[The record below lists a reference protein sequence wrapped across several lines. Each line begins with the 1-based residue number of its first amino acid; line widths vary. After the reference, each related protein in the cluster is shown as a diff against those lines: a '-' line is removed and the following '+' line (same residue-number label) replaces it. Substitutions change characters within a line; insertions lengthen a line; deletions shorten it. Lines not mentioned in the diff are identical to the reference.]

1 MTRFGCAIR
10 MSMIT
15 AIGIL
20 VVFAIFGLLMM
31 AEYVPTFLALA
42 AMAIGIGLVGGMAP
56 SEIINSVIVD
66 GSLRLS
72 DAYVAVIFGA
82 ALGALVE
89 KTGIAEDMVKTA
101 AELGGDSPLV
111 VSILLYV
118 AIAASF
124 TSLAGLG
131 AYIMVATIVFPIMM
145 SVGLPRRTVAGITLL
160 GLSNGIMF
168 NPANWVFYADVTGIQ
183 LQNVM
188 VWAIPTG
195 IAAFISGVAYI
206 VYQTRKTDVQETW
219 ADSAGARE
227 EFEKGVPTYSL
238 VAPVVPVILVIVGIP
253 VLPAFVVGILFA
265 AILSSPGFKALTN
278 PKQTMNQITQSFHEG
293 IGNAAAAIA
302 LMVVIGW
309 LLIVVFSDPV
319 SATMEPLLSAIIPEN
334 MLLYAV
340 MFIVLAPLA
349 LYRGPL
355 NLWGLG
361 SGIIGVLAAIGVNPQ
376 LITTTAVSALRVQ
389 APADPTNTHNAWSSD
404 ELDVNVNEITK
415 SVLPFAW
422 VTAAAGIIT
431 SVVLFGL

>member
-1 MTRFGCAIR
+1 MMA
-10 MSMIT
+10 

-20 VVFAIFGLLMM
+20 LVFAVFGLLMM
-31 AEYVPTFLALA
+31 AEAVPTFVALA
-42 AMAIGIGLVGGMAP
+42 AMAIGIALVGGLSP
-56 SEIINSVIVD
+56 SEILDTVIVD
-66 GSLRLS
+66 GSTRLS
-72 DAYVAVIFGA
+72 SAYAAVFFGA

-89 KTGIAEDMVKTA
+89 KTGIAEDLVKTA

-131 AYIMVATIVFPIMM
+131 AYIMVATIVFPIMV
-145 SVGLPRRTVAGITLL
+145 SVGLPRKTVAGITLL

-168 NPANWVFYADVTGIQ
+168 NPANWVFYAEVTGIE
-183 LQNVM
+183 LQSVIT
-188 VWAIPTG
+188 WAIPTG
-195 IAAFISGVAYI
+195 AAAFVAGIAYI
-206 VYQTRKTDVQETW
+206 VYQTRKQEVQKTW
-219 ADSAGARE
+219 AESADARE
-227 EFEKGVPTYSL
+227 DFETGVPTYAL
-238 VAPVVPVILVIVGIP
+238 FAPIIPVVLVIAGVS

-265 AILSSPGFKALTN
+265 AILSSPGIEALKN
-278 PKQTMNQITQSFHEG
+278 PKQTLNQITQSFHEG
-293 IGNAAAAIA
+293 ISNAAAAIA

-309 LLIVVFSDPV
+309 LLIAVFSDPV
-319 SATMEPLLSAIIPEN
+319 SQTMEPLLSAIIPEN
-334 MLLYAV
+334 MLLYALV
-340 MFIVLAPLA
+340 FIVLAPLA

-361 SGIIGVLAAIGVNPQ
+361 SGIIGILAAIGVNPQ

-422 VTAAAGIIT
+422 LTAAAGIIT
-431 SVVLFGL
+431 SVVLYGI

>member
-1 MTRFGCAIR
+1 MMA
-10 MSMIT
+10 

-20 VVFAIFGLLMM
+20 LVFAVFGLLMM
-31 AEYVPTFLALA
+31 AEAVPTFVALA
-42 AMAIGIGLVGGMAP
+42 AMAIGIALVGGLSP
-56 SEIINSVIVD
+56 SEILDTVIVD
-66 GSLRLS
+66 GSTRLS
-72 DAYVAVIFGA
+72 SAYVAVFFGA

-89 KTGIAEDMVKTA
+89 KTGIAEDLVKTA

-131 AYIMVATIVFPIMM
+131 AYIMVATIVFPIMV
-145 SVGLPRRTVAGITLL
+145 SVGLPRKTVAGITLL

-168 NPANWVFYADVTGIQ
+168 NPANWVFYAEVTGIE
-183 LQNVM
+183 LQSVIT
-188 VWAIPTG
+188 WAIPTG
-195 IAAFISGVAYI
+195 AAAFVAGIAYI
-206 VYQTRKTDVQETW
+206 VYQTRKQEVQETW
-219 ADSAGARE
+219 AESADARE
-227 EFEKGVPTYSL
+227 DFKTGVPTYAL
-238 VAPVVPVILVIVGIP
+238 FAPIIPVVLVIAGVG

-265 AILSSPGFKALTN
+265 AILSSPGIEALKN
-278 PKQTMNQITQSFHEG
+278 PKQTLNQITQAFHEG
-293 IGNAAAAIA
+293 ISNAAAAIA

-309 LLIVVFSDPV
+309 LLIAVFSDPV
-319 SATMEPLLSAIIPEN
+319 SQTMEPLLSAIIPEN
-334 MLLYAV
+334 MLLYALV
-340 MFIVLAPLA
+340 FIVLAPLA

-361 SGIIGVLAAIGVNPQ
+361 SGIIGILAAIGVNPQ

-422 VTAAAGIIT
+422 LTAAAGIIT
-431 SVVLFGL
+431 SVVLYGI

>member
-1 MTRFGCAIR
+1 
-10 MSMIT
+10 MIA

-31 AEYVPTFLALA
+31 IEYVPTFIALA

-56 SEIINSVIVD
+56 SAIFGSVIVD
-66 GSLRLS
+66 GSFRLS

-118 AIAASF
+118 AIAAAFS
-124 TSLAGLG
+124 SLAGLG
-131 AYIMVATIVFPIMM
+131 AYIMVATIVFPIMI
-145 SVGLPRRTVAGITLL
+145 SVGMPRQTVAGITLL
-160 GLSNGIMF
+160 GFSNGIMF

-183 LQNVM
+183 LQGVM

-195 IAAFISGVAYI
+195 IAAFLSGIAYI
-206 VYQTRKTDVQETW
+206 VYQTRKTTVQDTW
-219 ADSAGARE
+219 AEGADSRQD
-227 EFEKGVPTYSL
+227 FEKNVPTYAL
-238 VAPVVPVILVIVGIP
+238 IAPIVPVGLVIAGVE
-253 VLPAFVVGILFA
+253 VLPAFVIGILFT
-265 AILSSPGFKALTN
+265 AILSRPGVDALKN
-278 PKQTMNQITQSFHEG
+278 PKQTMNQITQAFHEG
-293 IGNAAAAIA
+293 IGNAAAAIT

-334 MLLYAV
+334 MLLYTV

-422 VTAAAGIIT
+422 VTAAAGIVS